1 MWYSTLGEM
10 VTLTLGLLIAP
21 LAVAAQPRSKEAGT
35 MPLLRTAVTS
45 GGVLL
50 MVMALAGYGAELP
63 ASEQRKIE
71 ALIQH
76 VASLTEAVF
85 MRNNQAY
92 PAKTAAQ
99 FLRGK
104 WRATLEDI
112 TTAQEFIAKVA
123 SVSST
128 TGQPYR
134 IRFPNGHEMRS
145 GDYLRT
151 VLQQLEQPSKP

>member
-1 MWYSTLGEM
+1 M
-10 VTLTLGLLIAP
+10 VVRQASGIYP
-21 LAVAAQPRSKEAGT
+21 HAGGT
-35 MPLLRTAVTS
+35 RP
-45 GGVLL
+45 
-50 MVMALAGYGAELP
+50 
-63 ASEQRKIE
+63 I
-71 ALIQH
+71 
-76 VASLTEAVF
+76 
-85 MRNNQAY
+85 RNNQEY

-112 TTAQEFIAKVA
+112 TTAQDFIAKVA

-134 IRFPNGHEMRS
+134 IRFSDGHEVLS

-151 VLQQLEQPSKP
+151 VLPQLEQPSRP

>member
-1 MWYSTLGEM
+1 M
-10 VTLTLGLLIAP
+10 
-21 LAVAAQPRSKEAGT
+21 RS
-35 MPLLRTAVTS
+35 LRTAIT
-45 GGVLL
+45 GCGVLL
-50 MVMALAGYGAELP
+50 VVMALAGHTAELP

-76 VASLTEAVF
+76 VATLTEAVF
-85 MRNNQAY
+85 IRNNQAY

-104 WRATLEDI
+104 WRATLDDI

-134 IRFPNGHEMRS
+134 IRFPDGHEVLS

-151 VLQQLEQPSKP
+151 VLQQLEQPPRP

>member
-1 MWYSTLGEM
+1 M
-10 VTLTLGLLIAP
+10 
-21 LAVAAQPRSKEAGT
+21 RS
-35 MPLLRTAVTS
+35 LRTAVT
-45 GGVLL
+45 GCGVLL
-50 MVMALAGYGAELP
+50 AVMALAGHAAELP

-76 VASLTEAVF
+76 VETLTEAVF
-85 MRNNQAY
+85 IRNNQAY

-104 WRATLEDI
+104 WRATLDDI
-112 TTAQEFIAKVA
+112 TTAQEFIAKIA

-134 IRFPNGHEMRS
+134 IRFPDGHEVPS

-151 VLQQLEQPSKP
+151 VLQQLEQASRP

>member
-1 MWYSTLGEM
+1 M
-10 VTLTLGLLIAP
+10 
-21 LAVAAQPRSKEAGT
+21 RS
-35 MPLLRTAVTS
+35 LRTVVT
-45 GGVLL
+45 GCGVLL
-50 MVMALAGYGAELP
+50 VVMALAGHAAELP

-76 VASLTEAVF
+76 VETLTEAVF

-92 PAKTAAQ
+92 PAKTVAQ
-99 FLRGK
+99 CLRGK
-104 WRATLEDI
+104 WRGTLDDI
-112 TTAQEFIAKVA
+112 TTAQDFIAKVA

-134 IRFPNGHEMRS
+134 IRFPDGHEVLS

-151 VLQQLEQPSKP
+151 VLQQLEQPSRP

>member
-1 MWYSTLGEM
+1 M
-10 VTLTLGLLIAP
+10 
-21 LAVAAQPRSKEAGT
+21 RS
-35 MPLLRTAVTS
+35 LRTAVIS
-45 GGVLL
+45 SGVLL
-50 MVMALAGYGAELP
+50 VVMALAGHAGELP

-71 ALIQH
+71 ALMQH
-76 VASLTEAVF
+76 VETLTEAVF
-85 MRNNQAY
+85 IRHNQAY
-92 PAKTAAQ
+92 PAQTAAQ

-104 WRATLEDI
+104 WHATLDDI

-134 IRFPNGHEMRS
+134 IRFPDGHEVLS

-151 VLQQLEQPSKP
+151 VLQQLERPSRP

>member
-1 MWYSTLGEM
+1 M
-10 VTLTLGLLIAP
+10 
-21 LAVAAQPRSKEAGT
+21 RS
-35 MPLLRTAVTS
+35 LRTAVT
-45 GGVLL
+45 GCGVLL
-50 MVMALAGYGAELP
+50 VVMALAGHAGELP

-71 ALIQH
+71 ALMQH
-76 VASLTEAVF
+76 VETLTEAVF
-85 MRNNQAY
+85 IRNNRAY

-104 WRATLEDI
+104 WHATLEDI
-112 TTAQEFIAKVA
+112 TTAQEFIVKIA

-134 IRFPNGHEMRS
+134 IRFPDGHEMLS

-151 VLQQLEQPSKP
+151 VLQQLEQASKP

>member
-1 MWYSTLGEM
+1 M
-10 VTLTLGLLIAP
+10 
-21 LAVAAQPRSKEAGT
+21 RS
-35 MPLLRTAVTS
+35 LRTAVT
-45 GGVLL
+45 GGGLL
-50 MVMALAGYGAELP
+50 LVVIALAGHAAELP

-76 VASLTEAVF
+76 VETLSEAVF
-85 MRNNQAY
+85 IRNNQAY

-104 WRATLEDI
+104 WRATLDDI
-112 TTAQEFIAKVA
+112 TTAQDFIAKVA

-134 IRFPNGHEMRS
+134 IRFPDGHEVLS

-151 VLQQLEQPSKP
+151 VLPQLEQPSRP

>member
-1 MWYSTLGEM
+1 M
-10 VTLTLGLLIAP
+10 
-21 LAVAAQPRSKEAGT
+21 RS
-35 MPLLRTAVTS
+35 LRTAVTS

-50 MVMALAGYGAELP
+50 VVMALAGHAAELP

-76 VASLTEAVF
+76 VETLTEAVF

-92 PAKTAAQ
+92 PAKTVAQ
-99 FLRGK
+99 CLRGK
-104 WRATLEDI
+104 WRGTLDDI
-112 TTAQEFIAKVA
+112 TTAQDFIAKVA

-134 IRFPNGHEMRS
+134 IRFPDGHEVLS

-151 VLQQLEQPSKP
+151 VLQQLERPSRP

>member
-1 MWYSTLGEM
+1 M
-10 VTLTLGLLIAP
+10 
-21 LAVAAQPRSKEAGT
+21 RS
-35 MPLLRTAVTS
+35 LRTAVI
-45 GGVLL
+45 GCGVLL
-50 MVMALAGYGAELP
+50 VVMALAGHAGELP
-63 ASEQRKIE
+63 ASEQRTIE
-71 ALIQH
+71 ALLQH

-85 MRNNQAY
+85 IRNHQAY

-104 WRATLEDI
+104 WHATLDDI
-112 TTAQEFIAKVA
+112 MTAQEFIVKIA

-134 IRFPNGHEMRS
+134 IRFPDGHEVLS

-151 VLQQLEQPSKP
+151 VLLQLEQPSRP

>member
-1 MWYSTLGEM
+1 M
-10 VTLTLGLLIAP
+10 
-21 LAVAAQPRSKEAGT
+21 RS
-35 MPLLRTAVTS
+35 LRTAVTG

-50 MVMALAGYGAELP
+50 VVMALAGHAAELP

-76 VASLTEAVF
+76 VETLTEAVF
-85 MRNNQAY
+85 IRNNQAY
-92 PAKTAAQ
+92 AAKTAAQ

-104 WRATLEDI
+104 WHATLDDI
-112 TTAQEFIAKVA
+112 TTAQQFIAKVA

-134 IRFPNGHEMRS
+134 IRFPDGHEVRS

-151 VLQQLEQPSKP
+151 VLRQLEQLSRP

>member
-1 MWYSTLGEM
+1 M
-10 VTLTLGLLIAP
+10 
-21 LAVAAQPRSKEAGT
+21 RS
-35 MPLLRTAVTS
+35 LRTAVT
-45 GGVLL
+45 GGGLL
-50 MVMALAGYGAELP
+50 LVVIALAGHAAELP

-76 VASLTEAVF
+76 VETLSEAVF
-85 MRNNQAY
+85 IRNNQAY

-104 WRATLEDI
+104 WRATLDDI

-123 SVSST
+123 SVAST

-134 IRFPNGHEMRS
+134 IRFPDGHEVRS

-151 VLQQLEQPSKP
+151 VLRKLEQPLRP

>member
-1 MWYSTLGEM
+1 M
-10 VTLTLGLLIAP
+10 
-21 LAVAAQPRSKEAGT
+21 RS
-35 MPLLRTAVTS
+35 LRTAVTG

-50 MVMALAGYGAELP
+50 VVLALAGHAAALS

-71 ALIQH
+71 ALLQH
-76 VASLTEAVF
+76 VESLTEAVF
-85 MRNNQAY
+85 IRNNQAY

-112 TTAQEFIAKVA
+112 TTAQDFIAKVA

-134 IRFPNGHEMRS
+134 IRFPDGHELPS
-145 GDYLRT
+145 GEYLRT
-151 VLQQLEQPSKP
+151 QLQKLEQSSRP

>member
-1 MWYSTLGEM
+1 MRYRTLGGI

-35 MPLLRTAVTS
+35 MRALRAALT
-45 GGVLL
+45 GGVLFL
-50 MVMALAGYGAELP
+50 VIIGLDVHAAELP
-63 ASEQRKIE
+63 ASEHRKIE

-76 VASLTEAVF
+76 VEALTEAVF
-85 MRNNQAY
+85 IRNNQAY
-92 PAKTAAQ
+92 PAQTAAQ

-112 TTAQEFIAKVA
+112 TTAQEFITKIA

-134 IRFPNGHEMRS
+134 IRFPDGHEVLS
-145 GDYLRT
+145 GDSLRT

>member
-1 MWYSTLGEM
+1 M
-10 VTLTLGLLIAP
+10 
-21 LAVAAQPRSKEAGT
+21 RS
-35 MPLLRTAVTS
+35 LRTAVTG

-50 MVMALAGYGAELP
+50 VVLALAGHAAALS

-71 ALIQH
+71 ALLQH
-76 VASLTEAVF
+76 VESLTEAVF
-85 MRNNQAY
+85 IRNNQAY

-104 WRATLEDI
+104 WRATLEGI
-112 TTAQEFIAKVA
+112 TTAQQDFITKVA

-134 IRFPNGHEMRS
+134 IRFPDGHELPS
-145 GDYLRT
+145 GEYLRT
-151 VLQQLEQPSKP
+151 QLQKLEQSSRP

>member
-1 MWYSTLGEM
+1 M
-10 VTLTLGLLIAP
+10 
-21 LAVAAQPRSKEAGT
+21 RS
-35 MPLLRTAVTS
+35 LRTAMT
-45 GGVLL
+45 GCGMLL
-50 MVMALAGYGAELP
+50 VVIALAGHAAELP

-76 VASLTEAVF
+76 VESLTEAVF

-104 WRATLEDI
+104 WRATLDDI

-134 IRFPNGHEMRS
+134 IRFPDGHEVLS

-151 VLQQLEQPSKP
+151 VLQQLEQSSRP

>member
-1 MWYSTLGEM
+1 MR
-10 VTLTLGLLIAP
+10 P
-21 LAVAAQPRSKEAGT
+21 
-35 MPLLRTAVTS
+35 LRTAMPS
-45 GGVLL
+45 CGVLL
-50 MVMALAGYGAELP
+50 IVVVLAGHAAELP

-76 VASLTEAVF
+76 IETLTAAVF
-85 MRNNQAY
+85 IRNNKAY
-92 PAKTAAQ
+92 TATIAAH
-99 FLRGK
+99 FLRSK
-104 WRATLEDI
+104 WHATLDDI

-134 IRFPNGHEMRS
+134 IRFPDGHEVLS

-151 VLQQLEQPSKP
+151 VLQQLE

>member
-1 MWYSTLGEM
+1 M
-10 VTLTLGLLIAP
+10 
-21 LAVAAQPRSKEAGT
+21 RS
-35 MPLLRTAVTS
+35 LRTAVTG

-50 MVMALAGYGAELP
+50 VVLALAGHAAALS

-71 ALIQH
+71 ALLQH
-76 VASLTEAVF
+76 VESLTEAVF
-85 MRNNQAY
+85 IRNNQAY
-92 PAKTAAQ
+92 SAKTAAQ

-112 TTAQEFIAKVA
+112 TTAQDFIAKVA

-134 IRFPNGHEMRS
+134 IRFPDGHELPS
-145 GDYLRT
+145 GEYLRMQ
-151 VLQQLEQPSKP
+151 LQKLEQSSRP

>member
-1 MWYSTLGEM
+1 M
-10 VTLTLGLLIAP
+10 
-21 LAVAAQPRSKEAGT
+21 RS
-35 MPLLRTAVTS
+35 LRTAVT
-45 GGVLL
+45 GCGVLL
-50 MVMALAGYGAELP
+50 VGIVLAGHAAELP

-76 VASLTEAVF
+76 VATLTAAVF
-85 MRNNQAY
+85 IRNNQAY

-104 WRATLEDI
+104 WRATLDDI

-134 IRFPNGHEMRS
+134 IRFPDGHEVLS

-151 VLQQLEQPSKP
+151 VLQQLEQPPRP

>member
-1 MWYSTLGEM
+1 M
-10 VTLTLGLLIAP
+10 
-21 LAVAAQPRSKEAGT
+21 RS
-35 MPLLRTAVTS
+35 LRTAVT
-45 GGVLL
+45 GGGLL
-50 MVMALAGYGAELP
+50 LVVIALAGHAAELP

-76 VASLTEAVF
+76 VETLSEAVF
-85 MRNNQAY
+85 IRNNQAY

-104 WRATLEDI
+104 WRATLDDI
-112 TTAQEFIAKVA
+112 TTAQDFIAKVA

-134 IRFPNGHEMRS
+134 IRFPDGHEVLS

-151 VLQQLEQPSKP
+151 VLQQLEQSSKP

>member
-1 MWYSTLGEM
+1 M
-10 VTLTLGLLIAP
+10 
-21 LAVAAQPRSKEAGT
+21 RS
-35 MPLLRTAVTS
+35 LRTAIT
-45 GGVLL
+45 GCGVLL
-50 MVMALAGYGAELP
+50 VVMALAEHTADLS

-76 VASLTEAVF
+76 VESLTEAVF
-85 MRNNQAY
+85 IRNNQVY

-104 WRATLEDI
+104 WRATLDDI
-112 TTAQEFIAKVA
+112 TTAQDFIAKVA

-134 IRFPNGHEMRS
+134 IRFPDGHEVLS

-151 VLQQLEQPSKP
+151 VLHQLEQPSRL

>member
-1 MWYSTLGEM
+1 MRALRIA
-10 VTLTLGLLIAP
+10 VTGGGLLLVVI
-21 LAVAAQPRSKEAGT
+21 
-35 MPLLRTAVTS
+35 
-45 GGVLL
+45 
-50 MVMALAGYGAELP
+50 ALAGHAAELP

-76 VASLTEAVF
+76 VETLSEAVF
-85 MRNNQAY
+85 IRNNQAY

-104 WRATLEDI
+104 WRATLDDI
-112 TTAQEFIAKVA
+112 TTAQDFIAKVA

-134 IRFPNGHEMRS
+134 IRFPDGHEVLS

-151 VLQQLEQPSKP
+151 VLRKLEQPLRP

>member
-1 MWYSTLGEM
+1 M
-10 VTLTLGLLIAP
+10 
-21 LAVAAQPRSKEAGT
+21 RS
-35 MPLLRTAVTS
+35 LRTAIT
-45 GGVLL
+45 GCGVLL
-50 MVMALAGYGAELP
+50 VVMALAGHTAELP

-76 VASLTEAVF
+76 VESLTEAVF
-85 MRNNQAY
+85 IRNNQVY

-104 WRATLEDI
+104 WRATLDDI
-112 TTAQEFIAKVA
+112 TTAQEFIAKIA

-134 IRFPNGHEMRS
+134 IRFPDGHEVLS
-145 GDYLRT
+145 GDSLRT
-151 VLQQLEQPSKP
+151 VLHQLEQPSRL

>member
-1 MWYSTLGEM
+1 M
-10 VTLTLGLLIAP
+10 
-21 LAVAAQPRSKEAGT
+21 RS
-35 MPLLRTAVTS
+35 LRTAVTG

-50 MVMALAGYGAELP
+50 VVLALAGHAAALS

-71 ALIQH
+71 ALLQH
-76 VASLTEAVF
+76 VESLTEAVF
-85 MRNNQAY
+85 IRNNQAY
-92 PAKTAAQ
+92 SAKTAAQ

-112 TTAQEFIAKVA
+112 TTAQDFITKVA

-134 IRFPNGHEMRS
+134 IRFPDGHELPS
-145 GDYLRT
+145 GEYLRMQ
-151 VLQQLEQPSKP
+151 LQKLEQSSRP

>member
-1 MWYSTLGEM
+1 M
-10 VTLTLGLLIAP
+10 
-21 LAVAAQPRSKEAGT
+21 RS
-35 MPLLRTAVTS
+35 LRTAMT
-45 GGVLL
+45 GCGMLL
-50 MVMALAGYGAELP
+50 VVIALAGHAAELP

-76 VASLTEAVF
+76 VATLTEAVF

-104 WRATLEDI
+104 WRATLDDI

-134 IRFPNGHEMRS
+134 IRFPDGHEVLS

-151 VLQQLEQPSKP
+151 VLQQFEQPSTS

>member
-1 MWYSTLGEM
+1 M
-10 VTLTLGLLIAP
+10 
-21 LAVAAQPRSKEAGT
+21 RS
-35 MPLLRTAVTS
+35 LRTAVT
-45 GGVLL
+45 GCGMLL
-50 MVMALAGYGAELP
+50 VVMALAGHAAELP

-71 ALIQH
+71 TLIQH
-76 VASLTEAVF
+76 IETLTEAVF
-85 MRNNQAY
+85 IRNNRAY
-92 PAKTAAQ
+92 NATIAAQ
-99 FLRGK
+99 FLRDK

-134 IRFPNGHEMRS
+134 IRFPDGHEVLS

-151 VLQQLEQPSKP
+151 VLQQLEQPSRP